1 MADYDLR
8 ALIHLLSPAR
18 ALKEEIENE
27 RKRAEELNGKAPAI
41 GNMAVRNANGLINR
55 AINIT
60 GDEYLESLL
69 LEPSSDPDDS
79 QTIPFVKLALAQLIA
94 YIEGQVG
101 IPSQSSQVINDNRGN
116 VGSIKISGETKD
128 IEPQIQQVLKRV
140 LGENTVASMVE
151 HSEEDNEEEDEEE
164 QG

>member
-8 ALIHLLSPAR
+8 ALIHLFSPAR

-41 GNMAVRNANGLINR
+41 GNMAIRNANGLIKR
-55 AINIT
+55 AISIT
-60 GDEYLESLL
+60 GDEYLESLV
-69 LEPSSDPDDS
+69 LEPPSEPDDS

-101 IPSQSSQVINDNRGN
+101 MPSQPSQVVNDNRN
-116 VGSIKISGETKD
+116 NIGSIRIKGEAKD
-128 IEPQIQQVLKRV
+128 IEPQVRQMLKRV
-140 LGENTVASMVE
+140 LGKNAVASMAAQ
-151 HSEEDNEEEDEEE
+151 SEENDKEKDEEE